1 MLVLTF
7 SVSTVNMKVLE
18 LINQSVGG
26 MTMKT
31 QRKAAS
37 TVVSALTAR
46 TQLGQILERVET
58 KNERFIIKRRGQ
70 PQAIVM
76 SIEDYVDIVAPAPD
90 WLKSIQADSKKNGT
104 DKLTMRE
111 IDAEIAAT
119 RRDIA
124 RQKAK
129 KAS

>member
-1 MLVLTF
+1 
-7 SVSTVNMKVLE
+7 
-18 LINQSVGG
+18 
-26 MTMKT
+26 MKT

-46 TQLGQILERVET
+46 TQLGQILKRVES
-58 KNERFIIKRRGQ
+58 KNESFIIRRRGE

-76 SIEDYVDIVAPAPD
+76 SIRDYVNIVAPSPD

-104 DKLTMRE
+104 DKMTMKE

-119 RRDIA
+119 RREMA
-124 RQKAK
+124 GRKAK